1 MKQYNIEAYSNTN
14 IICDN
19 GIMKKGDKFPCIVT
33 EEILNRYRPFLNII
47 NCEEII
53 IQKIYN
59 NQEEVTIVNEENIEK
74 PKRKYVRKAKGE

>member
-1 MKQYNIEAYSNTN
+1 MKQYNIEAYSNKN

-19 GIMKKGDKFPCIVT
+19 GIIKKGDNFPCIVT

-53 IQKIYN
+53 IQKIDN
-59 NQEEVTIVNEENIEK
+59 NQEEVTIVNEENIE
-74 PKRKYVRKAKGE
+74 